1 MNAVVERWLP
11 VAGFEGLYSVSNLGR
26 VRRESKV
33 VSRKP
38 TSGYRIAEKIM
49 SPGAGVRSRYLSVR
63 LSKDGKASTHY
74 VHHLVLSAFVGPRP
88 AGQEACHG
96 DGNRGNNSATNLRWD
111 TRKANHADKKIH
123 GTEAVGERHPGAKLT
138 DSMVVALRRRRAE
151 GASFTTLSNEF
162 GITRMT
168 AHRAA
173 TGTSWSHI
181 A

>member
-1 MNAVVERWLP
+1 MSSVAERWLP

-33 VSRKP
+33 VSRKS
-38 TSGYRIAEKIM
+38 TSGYRVAEKIM
-49 SPGAGVRSRYLSVR
+49 SPGAGIKSGYLIVN
-63 LSKDGKASTHY
+63 LSKDGKTSTHY
-74 VHHLVLSAFVGPRP
+74 VHHLVLRAFVGQRP
-88 AGQEACHG
+88 VGKEACHG
-96 DGNRGNNSATNLRWD
+96 DGNRANNSAANLRWD
-111 TRKANHADKKIH
+111 TRKENHADKKIH
-123 GTEAVGERHPGAKLT
+123 GTGTVGERHPGAKLT
-138 DSMVVALRRRRAE
+138 DSVVVALRRRRAE

-162 GITRMT
+162 GISRMT